1 MKNLKIMNI
10 NKVIISQININS
22 IRSKIE
28 LLSEAVLGNIDILK
42 VSEAKIDI
50 SFAANQFVI
59 QGFVAPFRLDRT
71 NTGNTHLY
79 PR

>member
-1 MKNLKIMNI
+1 M
-10 NKVIISQININS
+10 NKVIISQISINS
-22 IRSKIE
+22 IRKKIE
-28 LLSEAVLGNIDILK
+28 LLSEAVLGNIDVLK
-42 VSEAKIDI
+42 VSETKIDI
-50 SFAANQFVI
+50 SFVENQFFI

>member
-1 MKNLKIMNI
+1 MKKLRIKNI

-22 IRSKIE
+22 IGNKIE

-42 VSEAKIDI
+42 VSDTKIDI

-59 QGFVAPFRLDRT
+59 QGFVAPFRLDRK
-71 NTGNTHLY
+71 NTGNTHL
-79 PR
+79 